1 MKVSIAS
8 AASTTFLNTKANDKK
23 TAFNIELFYCH
34 FTCGKCLK
42 KPYVWWRKKFTVKW
56 FLEKIALKYKP
67 KKYIYI
73 NFKLSL

>member
-42 KPYVWWRKKFTVKW
+42 KPMCDEEIHCKMISRENCF
-56 FLEKIALKYKP
+56 KI
-67 KKYIYI
+67 
-73 NFKLSL
+73 

>member
-34 FTCGKCLK
+34 FTYGKC
-42 KPYVWWRKKFTVKW
+42 WRNLMCDEEIHCKMISRENSFKNT
-56 FLEKIALKYKP
+56 
-67 KKYIYI
+67 